1 MRILHLVLAPRLSG
15 AEVLAKDLA
24 IHQQKSGEV
33 VGVTALRPQHDDFVE
48 LRAQLE
54 ANGVECMFPE
64 RTGSTLAKLWHLYRT
79 VNHYKPDVMFAHAT
93 IPAFYARVLPIAVPV
108 VYVMHSATNDF
119 ERGLF
124 RRIERVL
131 SRRAR
136 AVIGVSPANI
146 DDYVAAVGRHP
157 SMQLIPNGVDMA
169 RFSYGLTVDN
179 AANHPLIV
187 QIGRYTSVKNQLQ
200 TVHAFNEVVA
210 RLPFAQLRLCGVIED
225 PAYHLAVQDL
235 VAKLGLSANVVVEGP
250 RSDVSDILFKA
261 SVFAMPS
268 RSEGHSIAF
277 LEALAS
283 GVPIVASD
291 IRPFAFAKD
300 FPAVHLLDPEDTQLY
315 AHALLVALGE
325 HRAQR
330 PLSGLTLADT
340 AERYLAVAH
349 QVTRRMASAAA

>member
-24 IHQQKSGEV
+24 IHQQQNGEV
-33 VGVTALRPQHDDFVE
+33 VGMTALMPQHDDFTV
-48 LRAQLE
+48 LRAALG
-54 ANGVECMFPE
+54 AGGVECMFPDE
-64 RTGSTLAKLWHLYRT
+64 ATGTLGKLWHLYRT
-79 VNHYKPDVMFAHAT
+79 VRHYRPDVMFAHAT
-93 IPAFYARVLPIAVPV
+93 IPAFYARALPIDVPV

-119 ERGLF
+119 ERNLF

-136 AVIGVSPANI
+136 AVIAVSPANI

-157 SMQLIPNGVDMA
+157 SMRLIPNGVDMA
-169 RFSYGLTVDN
+169 RFSHGLTIDN
-179 AANHPLIV
+179 ATNAALIV

-200 TVHAFNEVVA
+200 TVHAFSEVVERVPFA
-210 RLPFAQLRLCGVIED
+210 RLQLCGVIED
-225 PAYHLAVQDL
+225 PAYYVAVKDL
-235 VAKLGLSANVVVEGP
+235 VDKL
-250 RSDVSDILFKA
+250 A

-291 IRPFAFAKD
+291 IRPFAFARD
-300 FPAVHLLDPEDTQLY
+300 FPAVHLLDPEDTHLY
-315 AHALLVALGE
+315 AKSLVVALGE
-325 HRAQR
+325 RRAQR

-340 AERYLAVAH
+340 AERYLEVAH
-349 QVTRRMASAAA
+349 QVTRRMANVPA